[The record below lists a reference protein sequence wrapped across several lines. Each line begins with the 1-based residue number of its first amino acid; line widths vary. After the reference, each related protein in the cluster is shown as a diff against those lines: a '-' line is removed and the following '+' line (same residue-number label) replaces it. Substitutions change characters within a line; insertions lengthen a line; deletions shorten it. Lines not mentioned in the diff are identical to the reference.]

1 MVVVVLWYVYLG
13 ELCAMHG
20 HGVNVWAIRVG
31 RLVNHLLMDVLWR
44 LMHDRMN
51 YNFVVLFLNLNC
63 MAEPFVL
70 MSMLL
75 LPGDLVNFDIDRF
88 LLVISL
94 FNPLVQ
100 VSKHLLR
107 VFDIIVDCVWLCMW
121 IE

>member
-1 MVVVVLWYVYLG
+1 MRVHRFRWLVVLLHVVIVRGYVY
-13 ELCAMHG
+13 
-20 HGVNVWAIRVG
+20 NVGW
-31 RLVNHLLMDVLWR
+31 LVCHR
-44 LMHDRMN
+44 LMSVHWFIMNDRMRN
-51 YNFVVLFLNLNC
+51 LSVVLCLHLNR
-63 MAEPFVL
+63 MALQFML
-70 MSMLL
+70 MSNLL
-75 LPGDLVNFDIDRF
+75 LFGDLVNFDIDRF